1 MADPAHPASATPRT
15 GAPGWAATPAA
26 DHADADSERDTLT
39 TSHSGSRGSTAGHA
53 GRTPRPSPRTADPGW
68 TAAPTPAV
76 AADASGLIRD
86 LNSAART
93 LFPETSPGAP
103 LAAIANWLGEA
114 HARGTNDIVRG
125 EAADRAFAAHPVPH
139 EDGVTWWLVDETDL
153 HSARAALAEEQERT
167 AFLSAASAALLGSL
181 NLDRCMEVAARLAAQ
196 HLADA
201 ALVVAPAAGG
211 GYPAVSCVRGG
222 EPVRTRLEID
232 PDELPGLGEALQGFP
247 PVPSRW
253 LDPASAPAWVRPD
266 GFGPPGSIVVTP
278 LPGHGVPAGALVL
291 LRRGDRASFSE
302 QEEPFARLFAA
313 RAGAAMSAARVFALQ
328 ASITDTLMRELLPP
342 ALEQL
347 GGVEFAGRYRPAL
360 DGERIG
366 GDFYDVHPAVTTE
379 ADESLAVLG
388 DVCGKGLDAAVL
400 TGKIRTTLRALL
412 PMAGDHHR
420 LLDLLNRT
428 IGGNADAR
436 YVTLVLASARREGAS
451 VRLRVTCAGH
461 PPPLVVRA
469 DGRVEEADSRGS
481 LIGVLPE
488 ITSVSADITLAPGE
502 TCLLYTDGI
511 IEAKGGPLGD
521 EMFGEDRL
529 RDAVAECANMPA
541 DAVAE
546 RVQMLA
552 SQWIGRGTHDD
563 MAVLAITA
571 PRGQHLAAVGGHG
584 PGRYTA

>member
-1 MADPAHPASATPRT
+1 M
-15 GAPGWAATPAA
+15 
-26 DHADADSERDTLT
+26 
-39 TSHSGSRGSTAGHA
+39 
-53 GRTPRPSPRTADPGW
+53 
-68 TAAPTPAV
+68 
-76 AADASGLIRD
+76 
-86 LNSAART
+86 
-93 LFPETSPGAP
+93 
-103 LAAIANWLGEA
+103 
-114 HARGTNDIVRG
+114 
-125 EAADRAFAAHPVPH
+125 ADRARTARATPVDGGREWAAAPIAALVADGSGVIRSLNEAARLLFPAAEPGRPLAGTVADWLAAAHGPDGVARGEVGAQSFAAHPIPH
-139 EDGVTWWLVDETDL
+139 GDAVTWWLVDETDAR
-153 HSARAALAEEQERT
+153 SAREALAREQERT
-167 AFLSAASAALLGSL
+167 AFLSDASAALLGSL
-181 NLDRCMEVAARLAAQ
+181 NLERCMEVAARLAAE

-201 ALVVAPAAGG
+201 ALVLAPTHGG
-211 GYPAVSCVRGG
+211 TFPAVTCVRGG
-222 EPVRTRLEID
+222 EPTRSRLEID

-253 LDPASAPAWVRPD
+253 LDPDAAPRWVLPA
-266 GFGPPGSIVVTP
+266 GFGPVGSIVVTP

-291 LRRGDRASFSE
+291 LRRGDRESFTD
-302 QEEPFARLFAA
+302 QEELFARLFAA

-342 ALEQL
+342 TLEQL
-347 GGVEFAGRYRPAL
+347 GGVEFAGRYRPAR

-366 GDFYDVHPAVTTE
+366 GDFYDVHSAIT
-379 ADESLAVLG
+379 ADSGESLAVLG

-428 IGGNADAR
+428 LGHNEDAR
-436 YVTLVLASARREGAS
+436 FVTLVLASARREGAT
-451 VRLRVTCAGH
+451 VRLRVTSAGH
-461 PPPLVVRA
+461 PPPLIVRA
-469 DGRVEEADSRGS
+469 DGRVEEADTRGS

-488 ITSVSADITLAPGE
+488 IESVSADVTLNPGE

-511 IEAKGGPLGD
+511 VEARGGPLGD
-521 EMFGEDRL
+521 AMFGEERL
-529 RDAVAECANMPA
+529 HQAVAECASMPA
-541 DAVAE
+541 DAVVE

-584 PGRYTA
+584 RGRYTA

>member
-1 MADPAHPASATPRT
+1 MADPAHPAPAVAIDGT
-15 GAPGWAATPAA
+15 AGWAAAPAA
-26 DHADADSERDTLT
+26 AVVVDRSGTIRALNDA
-39 TSHSGSRGSTAGHA
+39 AGLLFPAAGA
-53 GRTPRPSPRTADPGW
+53 GRGADG
-68 TAAPTPAV
+68 
-76 AADASGLIRD
+76 
-86 LNSAART
+86 
-93 LFPETSPGAP
+93 
-103 LAAIANWLGEA
+103 AIAGWLAEA
-114 HARGTNDIVRG
+114 HECGTAQVVRG
-125 EAADRAFAAHPVPH
+125 EVGERCFAAHPVPH
-139 EDGVTWWLVDETDL
+139 GDAVTWWLLDETD
-153 HSARAALAEEQERT
+153 ARTAREALAREQERT
-167 AFLSAASAALLGSL
+167 TFLSDASAALLGSL

-201 ALVVAPAAGG
+201 AFVLAPAAGASF
-211 GYPAVSCVRGG
+211 PAVSCVRGG
-222 EPVRTRLEID
+222 EPVRASLDVD

-253 LDPASAPAWVRPD
+253 LDPDAAPSWVLPA
-266 GFGPPGSIVVTP
+266 GFGPAGSIVVTP

-291 LRRGDRASFSE
+291 LRRGDRASFTDSE
-302 QEEPFARLFAA
+302 ELFARLFAA

-342 ALEQL
+342 TLEQL
-347 GGVEFAGRYRPAL
+347 GGIEFAGRYRPAR

-366 GDFYDVHPAVTTE
+366 GDFYDVHSAITAE
-379 ADESLAVLG
+379 GDESLAVLG

-412 PMAGDHHR
+412 PMADDHHR

-428 IGGNADAR
+428 LGGDTDAR
-436 YVTLVLASARREGAS
+436 YVTLVLVSARREGAT

-469 DGRVEEADSRGS
+469 DGRVEEADSQGT

-488 ITSVSADITLAPGE
+488 IESSSADITLQPGE

-511 IEAKGGPLGD
+511 VEAKGGPLED
-521 EMFGEDRL
+521 AMFGEERL
-529 RDAVAECANMPA
+529 KQAVAECANMPA
-541 DAVAE
+541 DAVVE

-571 PRGQHLAAVGGHG
+571 PRGRHLAAVGGHG

>member
-1 MADPAHPASATPRT
+1 MADPAHPA
-15 GAPGWAATPAA
+15 
-26 DHADADSERDTLT
+26 
-39 TSHSGSRGSTAGHA
+39 
-53 GRTPRPSPRTADPGW
+53 
-68 TAAPTPAV
+68 PAV
-76 AADASGLIRD
+76 ALDGTEGW
-86 LNSAART
+86 SAAPAAALVVDRSGT
-93 LFPETSPGAP
+93 IRALNDAARLLFPAAGPGRP
-103 LAAIANWLGEA
+103 AAGAVADWLVAAHEGGVGDVVHGE
-114 HARGTNDIVRG
+114 VG
-125 EAADRAFAAHPVPH
+125 ELAFAAHPVPH
-139 EDGVTWWLVDETDL
+139 GEAVTWWLLDETEAR
-153 HSARAALAEEQERT
+153 SAREALAREQERT
-167 AFLSAASAALLGSL
+167 AFLSDASAALLGSL

-201 ALVVAPAAGG
+201 ALVLAPAAGG
-211 GYPAVSCVRGG
+211 PFPAVSCVRGG
-222 EPVRTRLEID
+222 EPVRARLAVD

-253 LDPASAPAWVRPD
+253 LDPDAAPRWVLPP
-266 GFGPPGSIVVTP
+266 GFGTVGSIVVTP

-291 LRRGDRASFSE
+291 LRRGDRASFTASE
-302 QEEPFARLFAA
+302 ELFARLFAA

-342 ALEQL
+342 TLEQL
-347 GGVEFAGRYRPAL
+347 GGVEFAGRYRPAR

-366 GDFYDVHPAVTTE
+366 GDFYDVHSAVTAE
-379 ADESLAVLG
+379 GEESLAVLG

-428 IGGNADAR
+428 LGDNADAR
-436 YVTLVLASARREGAS
+436 YVTLVLASARREGAD

-469 DGRVEEADSRGS
+469 DGRVEEAETRGS

-488 ITSVSADITLAPGE
+488 IESVGAELTLHPGE

-511 IEAKGGPLGD
+511 VEAKGGPLGD
-521 EMFGEDRL
+521 AMFGEERL
-529 RDAVAECANMPA
+529 KQALAECANMPA
-541 DAVAE
+541 DAVVE

-584 PGRYTA
+584 RGRYTA

>member
-1 MADPAHPASATPRT
+1 MADPART
-15 GAPGWAATPAA
+15 APAA
-26 DHADADSERDTLT
+26 PVDGTR
-39 TSHSGSRGSTAGHA
+39 
-53 GRTPRPSPRTADPGW
+53 GW
-68 TAAPTPAV
+68 TAAPV
-76 AADASGLIRD
+76 AALVADDAGVIRS
-86 LNSAART
+86 LNEAARL
-93 LFPETSPGAP
+93 LFPAAAPGRPVADTVTAW
-103 LAAIANWLGEA
+103 LAAA
-114 HARGTNDIVRG
+114 HESGSAEVVRG
-125 EAADRAFAAHPVPH
+125 EVGERCFAAHPIPH
-139 EDGVTWWLVDETDL
+139 GDAVTWWLLDETDTR
-153 HSARAALAEEQERT
+153 SARDALAREQQQT
-167 AFLSAASAALLGSL
+167 TFLSEASAALLGSL

-201 ALVVAPAAGG
+201 ALLLAPTTSGNF
-211 GYPAVSCVRGG
+211 PAVTCVRGG
-222 EPVRTRLEID
+222 EPVRSSMTID

-253 LDPASAPAWVRPD
+253 LDPDAAPRWVLPA
-266 GFGPPGSIVVTP
+266 GFGPVGSIVVTP

-291 LRRGDRASFSE
+291 LRRDDRASFTD
-302 QEEPFARLFAA
+302 QEELFARLFAA

-342 ALEQL
+342 TLEQL
-347 GGVEFAGRYRPAL
+347 GGVEFAGRYRPAR

-366 GDFYDVHPAVTTE
+366 GDFYDVHSAIT
-379 ADESLAVLG
+379 ADGDESLAVLG

-428 IGGNADAR
+428 LGDNADAR
-436 YVTLVLASARREGAS
+436 YVTLVLASARRQGAD

-461 PPPLVVRA
+461 PPPLIVRA
-469 DGRVEEADSRGS
+469 DGRVEEAESHGT

-488 ITSVSADITLAPGE
+488 IASVSADVTLHPGE

-521 EMFGEDRL
+521 AMFGEDRL
-529 RDAVAECANMPA
+529 KQAVAECANMPA
-541 DAVAE
+541 DAVVE

-563 MAVLAITA
+563 MAVVAITA

-584 PGRYTA
+584 RGRYTA

>member
-1 MADPAHPASATPRT
+1 MVVDGSGVLRSLNE
-15 GAPGWAATPAA
+15 AARLLFPAA
-26 DHADADSERDTLT
+26 EPGRPLDGTVADWLIA
-39 TSHSGSRGSTAGHA
+39 SR
-53 GRTPRPSPRTADPGW
+53 
-68 TAAPTPAV
+68 
-76 AADASGLIRD
+76 ASDGI
-86 LNSAART
+86 
-93 LFPETSPGAP
+93 
-103 LAAIANWLGEA
+103 
-114 HARGTNDIVRG
+114 ARGEVGTKS
-125 EAADRAFAAHPVPH
+125 FAAYPIPH
-139 EDGVTWWLVDETDL
+139 GDAVTWWLVDETDAR
-153 HSARAALAEEQERT
+153 SAREALAREQERT
-167 AFLSAASAALLGSL
+167 AFLSDASAALLGSL
-181 NLDRCMEVAARLAAQ
+181 NLERCMEVAARLAAQ

-201 ALVVAPAAGG
+201 ALILAPGHGG
-211 GYPAVSCVRGG
+211 IFPAVSCVRGG
-222 EPVRTRLEID
+222 EPIRSRLAID

-253 LDPASAPAWVRPD
+253 LDPDAAPGWVLPD
-266 GFGPPGSIVVTP
+266 GFGPVGSIVVTP

-291 LRRGDRASFSE
+291 LRRGDRASFTG
-302 QEEPFARLFAA
+302 QEELFARLFAA

-342 ALEQL
+342 TLEQL
-347 GGVEFAGRYRPAL
+347 GGVEFAGRYRPAR

-366 GDFYDVHPAVTTE
+366 GDFYDVHSAIT
-379 ADESLAVLG
+379 ADGDESLAVLG

-428 IGGNADAR
+428 LGDNADAR
-436 YVTLVLASARREGAS
+436 YVTLVLASARREGAT
-451 VRLRVTCAGH
+451 VKLRVTAAGH

-469 DGRVEEADSRGS
+469 DGRVEEADTRGS

-488 ITSVSADITLAPGE
+488 IESVSADVTLDPGE

-521 EMFGEDRL
+521 EMFGEERL
-529 RDAVAECANMPA
+529 HQAVAECANMPA
-541 DAVAE
+541 DAVVE

-584 PGRYTA
+584 RGRYTA

>member
-1 MADPAHPASATPRT
+1 MPVADPARTAPAVAIDGT
-15 GAPGWAATPAA
+15 GGWAAAPAA
-26 DHADADSERDTLT
+26 AVVIDRSGTIRALNVAACLLFPAAGAGCAAAGAVADWLADAHD
-39 TSHSGSRGSTAGHA
+39 RGSAE
-53 GRTPRPSPRTADPGW
+53 
-68 TAAPTPAV
+68 V
-76 AADASGLIRD
+76 
-86 LNSAART
+86 
-93 LFPETSPGAP
+93 
-103 LAAIANWLGEA
+103 
-114 HARGTNDIVRG
+114 VRG
-125 EAADRAFAAHPVPH
+125 EVGERAFAAHPAPH
-139 EDGVTWWLVDETDL
+139 GEAVTWWLVDETDAR
-153 HSARAALAEEQERT
+153 SAREALARERERT
-167 AFLSAASAALLGSL
+167 TFLSDASAALLGSL
-181 NLDRCMEVAARLAAQ
+181 NLDRCMEVAAGLAAQ

-201 ALVVAPAAGG
+201 ALVLAPAAGVSF
-211 GYPAVSCVRGG
+211 PAVSCVRGG
-222 EPVRTRLEID
+222 EPARARLAID
-232 PDELPGLGEALQGFP
+232 ADELPGLGEALQGFP

-253 LDPASAPAWVRPD
+253 LDPASAPSWVLPE
-266 GFGPPGSIVVTP
+266 GFGPVGSIVVTP

-291 LRRGDRASFSE
+291 LRRGDRASFTG
-302 QEEPFARLFAA
+302 QEELFARLFAA

-347 GGVEFAGRYRPAL
+347 GGVEFAGRYRPAR

-366 GDFYDVHPAVTTE
+366 GDFYDVHSAITVE
-379 ADESLAVLG
+379 GEESLAVLG

-420 LLDLLNRT
+420 LLRLLNGT
-428 IGGNADAR
+428 LGGNADAR
-436 YVTLVLASARREGAS
+436 YVTLVLASARREGAT

-461 PPPLVVRA
+461 PPPLIVRA
-469 DGRVEEADSRGS
+469 GGRVEEADTRGS

-488 ITSVSADITLAPGE
+488 IESVSADVTLAPGE

-521 EMFGEDRL
+521 AMFGEDRL
-529 RDAVAECANMPA
+529 KQAVAECANMPA
-541 DAVAE
+541 DAVVE

-571 PRGQHLAAVGGHG
+571 PRGRHLAAVGGHG
-584 PGRYTA
+584 RGRYTA

>member
-1 MADPAHPASATPRT
+1 MVVDRSGTVRALNE
-15 GAPGWAATPAA
+15 AARALFPAA
-26 DHADADSERDTLT
+26 GFGRPAAGTIADWLAEA
-39 TSHSGSRGSTAGHA
+39 HQRGS
-53 GRTPRPSPRTADPGW
+53 DE
-68 TAAPTPAV
+68 V
-76 AADASGLIRD
+76 
-86 LNSAART
+86 
-93 LFPETSPGAP
+93 
-103 LAAIANWLGEA
+103 
-114 HARGTNDIVRG
+114 ARGEVG
-125 EAADRAFAAHPVPH
+125 ERAFAAHPVPH
-139 EDGVTWWLVDETDL
+139 GEAVTWWLIDETETR
-153 HSARAALAEEQERT
+153 SAREALAREQERT
-167 AFLSAASAALLGSL
+167 AFLSDASAALLGSL

-201 ALVVAPAAGG
+201 ALVLAPTTGATF
-211 GYPAVSCVRGG
+211 PAVSCVRGG
-222 EPVRTRLEID
+222 EPTRTRLEID

-253 LDPASAPAWVRPD
+253 LDPGAAPSWVLPE
-266 GFGPPGSIVVTP
+266 GFGPVGSIVVTP

-291 LRRGDRASFSE
+291 LRRGDRASFSDS
-302 QEEPFARLFAA
+302 EELFARLFAA

-342 ALEQL
+342 TLEQL
-347 GGVEFAGRYRPAL
+347 GGVEYAGRYRPAR

-366 GDFYDVHPAVTTE
+366 GDFYDVHSAITAE
-379 ADESLAVLG
+379 GEESLAVLG

-412 PMAGDHHR
+412 PMADDHHR

-428 IGGNADAR
+428 LGDNADAR
-436 YVTLVLASARREGAS
+436 YVTLVLASARREGAT

-461 PPPLVVRA
+461 PPPLIVRA
-469 DGRVEEADSRGS
+469 DGRVEEVDSQGS

-488 ITSVSADITLAPGE
+488 IESTTAEITLHPGE

-511 IEAKGGPLGD
+511 VEAKGGPLGD
-521 EMFGEDRL
+521 AMFGEERL
-529 RDAVAECANMPA
+529 EQAVAECANMPA
-541 DAVAE
+541 DAVVE

-552 SQWIGRGTHDD
+552 SQWIGRGSHDD

-584 PGRYTA
+584 RGRYTA